1 MNNLSAEQRGVLDLA
16 EALESAHMIGRPK
29 SLNMEYSKL
38 HKGIQASLLDEYE
51 DAEQR
56 LYTRYILP
64 KKLWDE
70 LQQAYYA
77 WHIHHEIP
85 D

>member
-1 MNNLSAEQRGVLDLA
+1 
-16 EALESAHMIGRPK
+16 
-29 SLNMEYSKL
+29 MEYSKL